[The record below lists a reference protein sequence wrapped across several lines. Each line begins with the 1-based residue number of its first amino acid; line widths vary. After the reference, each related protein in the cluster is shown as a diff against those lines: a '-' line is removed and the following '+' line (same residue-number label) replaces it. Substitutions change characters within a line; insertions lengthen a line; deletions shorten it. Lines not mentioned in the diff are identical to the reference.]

1 MVTEIAH
8 MIPAISVVRHCS
20 IRLELAVELGP
31 AAVVDTGQCFQYNI
45 HMFKTFERQS

>member
-20 IRLELAVELGP
+20 TKFVLCDELGP